1 MTTPNSKIQVD
12 SIEAYEPSGP
22 VQVSYGASIPSGGT
36 FVVNG
41 NLNTTGV
48 VTSTTLAGT
57 NMSSSGIITAGRLS
71 GSASGLT
78 ALPVISNAKSI
89 AFTLIG

>member
-12 SIEAYEPSGP
+12 SIEAYEPAGP

-41 NLNTTGV
+41 NFNTTGV
-48 VTSTTLAGT
+48 VTATTLAGT
-57 NMSSSGIITAGRLS
+57 NISSSGSITAGSLVGDS
-71 GSASGLT
+71 SGLT
-78 ALPVISNAKSI
+78 ALPVISNSRSI
-89 AFTLIG
+89 AFTFIG

>member
-12 SIEAYEPSGP
+12 SIEAYEPAGA
-22 VQVSYGASIPSGGT
+22 VQISYGASIPSGGT

-41 NLNTTGV
+41 NYNSTGV
-48 VTSTTLAGT
+48 VTSTTLAAT
-57 NMSSSGIITAGRLS
+57 NISSSGIVTAARFV
-71 GSASGLT
+71 GSSAGLT
-78 ALPVISNAKSI
+78 ALPVINNAKSI